1 MLPDLVSLMLFARVA
16 ELRSIT
22 RAAETSHIA
31 LAAASRR
38 LSLLEHHLGVK
49 LLERS
54 SRGAELT
61 PAGRVALYHVRRVLG
76 QINEMQTE
84 LSEHAKGHRGHVRL
98 QANQSAIAQFLADDL
113 AGFAAK
119 VPGVS
124 IALEER
130 PSGEILE
137 GLREGATD
145 VGVVLEG
152 APMDGLQAFEYATD
166 QLVAILPRAHALK
179 DKRVPF
185 STLLDHD
192 FVGLDAG
199 NAISRLLQDQAA
211 VAHKPLRLRVQVRSF
226 AALCKMVSA
235 GMGIGI
241 LPEGAAKPMLTAL
254 RLRMVQLTDVWATR
268 RMYVCVRNY
277 DLLPTV
283 AKSLVDTLTHDRRGG
298 EVGVPRQ

>member
-1 MLPDLVSLMLFARVA
+1 MGTFLGKITTRQGLFFLALALVCAGA
-16 ELRSIT
+16 
-22 RAAETSHIA
+22 A
-31 LAAASRR
+31 LAALAAYHGSRIP
-38 LSLLEHHLGVK
+38 LSDRIQLLPWEKESVSKRGK
-49 LLERS
+49 LEDK
-54 SRGAELT
+54 A
-61 PAGRVALYHVRRVLG
+61 
-76 QINEMQTE
+76 
-84 LSEHAKGHRGHVRL
+84 
-98 QANQSAIAQFLADDL
+98 LADVA
-113 AGFAAK
+113 AGFVAK
-119 VPGVS
+119 VPRVS
-124 IALEER
+124 IALDER
-130 PSGEILE
+130 PSGDILE

-298 EVGVPRQ
+298 EVAVPRT